1 MNLKSSQKSSSSLAG
16 HIMILDEIIENKKI
30 EVAESK
36 NTLTFEVLKQQIDE
50 ALPPRDFFDA
60 INPKGQLKIISEVKH
75 ASPSKGV
82 FREDFDPV
90 KIAESYSSGGASA
103 ISVLTDEKYFKGSL
117 QYLKNIRERVSTP
130 LLRKDFIVD
139 PYQVYEARFYGAD
152 ALLLI
157 VAALDQPL
165 LVELLELTH
174 SLEMNAIVEVH
185 DQRELD
191 RALSAN
197 SRIIGINNRDLRTFD
212 VDLNVSVNLS
222 ARVPSD
228 RIVIAESGIGSI
240 DDIDRLRAHGV
251 HVFLIGETFMKAPDP
266 GQKLKELIESSSY
279 VSS

>member
-1 MNLKSSQKSSSSLAG
+1 
-16 HIMILDEIIENKKI
+16 MILDEIIENKKI